1 VIGKYVYKST
11 GKAVPGQP
19 FKPGQLIPT
28 DDPLDIESILY
39 LDATCLRDFSNCREF
54 FRRRYVENVVPKRP
68 ALDKEYGIIVHR
80 AIESF
85 WGGKEYNEAYG
96 LSAKAWAAVD
106 LTHCTVKDREKY
118 ERLAD
123 ALPEV
128 IGVYYEEHGE
138 AEGQAMLEY
147 EWVQRYPSNDGSGTV
162 ANAETNIVLCGRID
176 RYSLD
181 AILYDVKTASEIGRN
196 WKSDYKEAAL
206 RDIGVALYD
215 WYLCQV
221 QPDSRPRNVVLEVL
235 VKPYRD
241 KRARYEAVELPELV
255 TDAYRNRFKQQLDF
269 RVRELSHWWRSYQA
283 MKPWVMSDTAC
294 VTRYGLCDY
303 ITLCNR
309 GDSERNL
316 KLYKPREEHLC
327 IRQ

>member
-1 VIGKYVYKST
+1 MLEKHGC
-11 GKAVPGQP
+11 
-19 FKPGQLIPT
+19 L
-28 DDPLDIESILY
+28 L
-39 LDATCLRDFSNCREF
+39 LDATALRDFNTCREY
-54 FRRRYVENVVPKRP
+54 FRRRWVENLSPKRP
-68 ALDKEYGIIVHR
+68 AIDKEFGIATHL
-80 AIESF
+80 AIGGDGKKPLKGF
-85 WGGKEYNEAYG
+85 WGGWPYEQAYK
-96 LSAKAWAAVD
+96 LAADYFVAVD
-106 LTHCTVKDREKY
+106 QTHCTVKDREKY
-118 ERLAD
+118 ERLSD

-138 AEGQAMLEY
+138 AEEQAMLEY
-147 EWVQRYPSNDGSGTV
+147 EWVHAFGNRNGLEGARDAAGTV
-162 ANAETNIVLCGRID
+162 ALCGRID
-176 RYSLD
+176 RYSFEQT
-181 AILYDVKTASEIGRN
+181 LYDVKTASEIGRN

-206 RDIGVALYD
+206 RDIGVQLYD
-215 WYLCQV
+215 YFLCQV
-221 QPDSRPRNVVLEVL
+221 QPDSQPRNVVLEVL